1 MDQATTIDNEL
12 MINRHRKG
20 SDALTNELVK
30 LSLNQ
35 YKKDND
41 KIKLK
46 MDLQKIALM
55 CSSSA
60 LKH

>member
-20 SDALTNELVK
+20 NNALTNDLVQ

-35 YKKDND
+35 YQKDND

-46 MDLQKIALM
+46 MDLQKIAFM
-55 CSSSA
+55 CSRSVFR
-60 LKH
+60 H